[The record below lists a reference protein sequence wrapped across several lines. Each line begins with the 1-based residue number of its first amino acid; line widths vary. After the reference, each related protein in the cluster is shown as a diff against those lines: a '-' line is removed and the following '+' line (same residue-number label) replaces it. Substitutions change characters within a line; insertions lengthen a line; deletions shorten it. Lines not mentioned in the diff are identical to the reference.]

1 MGIVDNIKGF
11 FRRDKQEAQ
20 DLKTIAELVRAS
32 VISPSTF
39 RTPTGTI
46 IIPDDTKSYGF
57 RRINIEDTN
66 DLPRSKMVNYLIKG
80 NESLRFAV
88 DTYVDY
94 TVQDFTVNAEDDRD
108 YDILMEFIH
117 KFPKGKAGFVRYMK
131 QLAYGHYV
139 EGGCAS
145 EMVNGEDGMPI
156 KTVYVSPWTLAAELR
171 KDDIRGEYYVY
182 GQRKQA
188 SNRELTILE
197 DEANPN
203 KKFIYLPAHQDGDN
217 PFGSSQVTPA
227 LFTISAM
234 QDLISNIVNWTRGRV
249 YPKHIYSIDTK
260 TLADAGFTAP
270 QIAEAASKAT
280 ELLKG
285 TLDGADITEDIVL
298 SVPIVATLVGAMER
312 AGIDGVEMI
321 VDIFERKE
329 QRGLKVPRVLYGS
342 RRSAS
347 GLNDNE
353 SRVEWLAFNKRLV
366 SVRTDIQD
374 VVNFHFDDILS
385 AYGSMGT
392 AHLMLDD
399 EDPELNRINAEL
411 FKMEME
417 GWVQVITELSG
428 KILTREETR
437 RKFIESNPLFSDL
450 DVELP
455 EELEEMM
462 MTPMPN
468 PNEPEPMEE

>member
-1 MGIVDNIKGF
+1 MGITDRVRRFFKKDDVDLGQI
-11 FRRDKQEAQ
+11 A
-20 DLKTIAELVRAS
+20 DLMRSS

-66 DLPRSKMVNYLIKG
+66 DLPRSKVINYLIKS

-94 TVQDFTVNAEDDRD
+94 TVQDFTIDAEDTKDF
-108 YDILMEFIH
+108 DIITEFI
-117 KFPKGKAGFVRYMK
+117 KQFPKGKAGFMRYLK

-156 KTVYVSPWTLAAELR
+156 KTVYVSPWTLAAKLK

-188 SNRELTILE
+188 SNRELTVLE

-203 KKFIYLPAHQDGDN
+203 KKFIYLPAHQDGDD

-270 QIAEAASKAT
+270 QIAQAASKAT
-280 ELLKG
+280 ALIKG
-285 TLDGADITEDIVL
+285 TLDGTDITEDIVL
-298 SVPIVATLVGAMER
+298 SVPIVATLVGAMEKS
-312 AGIDGVEMI
+312 GIDGVEMI
-321 VDIFERKE
+321 IDIFERKE

-342 RRSAS
+342 RRAAS
-347 GLNDNE
+347 GLQDNE

-366 SVRTDIQD
+366 NIRKDLQEVA
-374 VVNFHFDDILS
+374 NFHFADILG
-385 AYGSMGT
+385 AMGSLGE
-392 AHLMLDD
+392 AFLKLSDD
-399 EDPELNRINAEL
+399 DPELNRINAEL

-417 GWVQVITELSG
+417 GWVQISRELTD
-428 KILTREETR
+428 KIITREETR
-437 RKFIESNPLFSDL
+437 RKFIESNPLFNDL

-455 EELEEMM
+455 EELEKMEMM
-462 MTPMPN
+462 PDPMN
-468 PNEPEPMEE
+468 PEVPDLEPMEE